1 MFTELIKIK
10 EEHQNISEELKD
22 LKRQIEFYI
31 LDNNLLRCKNCKL
44 NNEHNSLVLKIES
57 EERMLQLHENEINKK
72 REILE
77 NIKNNKDYAILKNKI
92 EEQINDF
99 LNHRKEFFKLV
110 AMTILN
116 IIKPIQKRYSH

>member
-31 LDNNLLRCKNCKL
+31 LDNNLLRCKNCEL

-72 REILE
+72 REI
-77 NIKNNKDYAILKNKI
+77 
-92 EEQINDF
+92 
-99 LNHRKEFFKLV
+99 
-110 AMTILN
+110 TILD
-116 IIKPIQKRYSH
+116 ILVIETPGKLKEEEAIMEFKKDVF